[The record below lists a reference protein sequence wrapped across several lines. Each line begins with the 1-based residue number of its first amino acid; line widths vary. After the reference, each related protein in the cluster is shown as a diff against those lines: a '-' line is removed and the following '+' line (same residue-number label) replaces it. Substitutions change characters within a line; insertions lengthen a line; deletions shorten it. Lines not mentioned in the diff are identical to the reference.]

1 MNLTRMDE
9 NEDTES
15 QAVHNTL
22 SIFEN
27 LVEINPK
34 LTDIISSKTKIIEWL
49 TNRITNSEFD
59 DNKL

>member
-1 MNLTRMDE
+1 MNLTRLDE
-9 NEDTES
+9 KEDTES

-34 LTDIISSKTKIIEWL
+34 LTDIVSQKTKIIDWL
-49 TNRITNSEFD
+49 TKRVTSVEFD